1 MKKQTK
7 NLIVLG
13 CLVVAWAISWHY
25 NRLPELPVAAA
36 KAKAVK
42 PAAQETML
50 TMRFHRI
57 RAEMDGLYHYRL
69 KPVAFET
76 EGNPFRLPD
85 FMASED
91 TKAAAEEAPATPG
104 TKIPVIEVAPIAS
117 EPAESGASL
126 LKHAIDATRIGGVV
140 TMNDT
145 SEVNV
150 NGELHKEG
158 EVFTARVKSRLVLIR
173 IKRLTTTFAIM
184 TLDDPEA
191 GTAELRVRLN

>member
-1 MKKQTK
+1 MNKQTK

-13 CLVVAWAISWHY
+13 CLVVAWAVSWHY
-25 NRLPELPVAAA
+25 NRLPDQPVAAA

-42 PAAQETML
+42 TAAQETML

-76 EGNPFRLPD
+76 EGNPFRLPS
-85 FMASED
+85 FMVSDD
-91 TKAAAEEAPATPG
+91 TKTAATEAPAASG
-104 TKIPVIEVAPIAS
+104 AKAPVIEVAPIVN
-117 EPAESGASL
+117 EPSESGESL
-126 LKHAIDATRIGGVV
+126 LKHAVEATRIGGVV

-145 SEVNV
+145 SELNV

-158 EVFTARVKSRLVLIR
+158 EVFTARVKARLVLVK

-191 GTAELRVRLN
+191 GNAEVRVRLN